1 MHLFC
6 VIMFWG
12 DFMNYRKID
21 KMILKYIVLIAC
33 LILFVTNIDKVS
45 IMLKWLWSGISNIVY
60 AIMLAYVMNIILVK
74 VEKIISKYLPK
85 LKFSIK
91 RPVSIMITFLIVV
104 SIVYTLVSL
113 IIPEIINASK
123 VLAES
128 IPVYAKYIQDFLRD
142 TFKDFPSIVSSI
154 ENTQIDWKEFV
165 NKAISFLT
173 TGITN
178 IFYTSLNF
186 ITVITSSIINI
197 VMIIVLSIYLL
208 LDKERFI
215 KFFERLENIYLKEK
229 VKNTLNLSLDIIH
242 KSFTSFISGQC
253 IEAIVIGLL
262 CAIGMAIL
270 RLPYAL
276 MVGTIVGA
284 TSLIPVFG
292 AYFGG
297 ALSVFIVF
305 TVSAKSAVIFL
316 IFLIVLQQLE
326 SNLIYPRIVGTS
338 VGLPG
343 VLVIMAVMVCGTLFG
358 VAGMFLG
365 VPVFASIYKLTK
377 IYLNYKETLDK

>member
-1 MHLFC
+1 M
-6 VIMFWG
+6 V
-12 DFMNYRKID
+12 NYRKVD
-21 KMILKYIVLIAC
+21 KMILKYIILIA
-33 LILFVTNIDKVS
+33 LFILVITHMNQLSVL
-45 IMLKWLWSGISNIVY
+45 LKWIWSGISNIVY
-60 AIMLAYVMNIILVK
+60 AIMVAYVMNIILVR
-74 VEKIISKYLPK
+74 VEKTIDRFIPK
-85 LKFSIK
+85 LKFSLK
-91 RPVSIMITFLIVV
+91 RPLSIVVTFLIVV
-104 SIVYTLVSL
+104 IIIYTLVSL

-128 IPVYAKYIQDFLRD
+128 IPVYASYIQDFLGD
-142 TFKDFPSIVSSI
+142 VFKDFPSIVTYI

-165 NKAISFLT
+165 NKAVSFFT
-173 TGITN
+173 TGVTN

-186 ITVITSSIINI
+186 LTVITSSVINV
-197 VMIIVLSIYLL
+197 VMIMVLSIYLL

-215 KFFERLENIYLKEK
+215 RFFKRLENIYLKEQYSQS
-229 VKNTLNLSLDIIH
+229 LNMALDVTH
-242 KSFTSFISGQC
+242 QSFTNFISGQC
-253 IEAIVIGLL
+253 IEAIVIGIL
-262 CAIGMAIL
+262 CAIGMAVL
-270 RLPYAL
+270 KLPYAL

-305 TVSAKSAVIFL
+305 TVSAKSAVVFL
-316 IFLIVLQQLE
+316 IFLVVLQQLE

-343 VLVIMAVMVCGTLFG
+343 VLVIMAVMVFGTLFG

-365 VPVFASIYKLTK
+365 VPVFASLYKLMN
-377 IYLNYKETLDK
+377 IYLNYKETMEK

>member
-1 MHLFC
+1 
-6 VIMFWG
+6 
-12 DFMNYRKID
+12 MNYRKVD
-21 KMILKYIVLIAC
+21 KMILKYIILIA
-33 LILFVTNIDKVS
+33 LFILVITHMNQLSVL
-45 IMLKWLWSGISNIVY
+45 LKWIWSGISNIVY
-60 AIMLAYVMNIILVK
+60 AIMVAYVMNIILVR
-74 VEKIISKYLPK
+74 VEKTIDRFIPK
-85 LKFSIK
+85 LKFSLK
-91 RPVSIMITFLIVV
+91 RPLSIVVTFLIVV
-104 SIVYTLVSL
+104 IIIYTLVSL

-128 IPVYAKYIQDFLRD
+128 IPVYASYIQDFLGD
-142 TFKDFPSIVSSI
+142 VFKDFPSIVTYI

-165 NKAISFLT
+165 NKAVSFFT
-173 TGITN
+173 TGVTN

-186 ITVITSSIINI
+186 LTVITSSVINV
-197 VMIIVLSIYLL
+197 VMIMVLSIYLL

-215 KFFERLENIYLKEK
+215 RFFKRLENIYLKEQYSQS
-229 VKNTLNLSLDIIH
+229 LNMALDVTH
-242 KSFTSFISGQC
+242 QSFTNFISGQC
-253 IEAIVIGLL
+253 IEAIVIGIL
-262 CAIGMAIL
+262 CAIGMAVL
-270 RLPYAL
+270 KLPYAL

-305 TVSAKSAVIFL
+305 TVSAKSAVVFL
-316 IFLIVLQQLE
+316 IFLVVLQQLE

-343 VLVIMAVMVCGTLFG
+343 VLVIMAVMVFGTLFG

-365 VPVFASIYKLTK
+365 VPVFASLYKLMN
-377 IYLNYKETLDK
+377 IYLNYKETMEK

>member
-1 MHLFC
+1 
-6 VIMFWG
+6 
-12 DFMNYRKID
+12 MNYRKLD
-21 KMILKYIVLIAC
+21 KMIIKYIILIAFV
-33 LILFVTNIDKVS
+33 ILFITNINKVS
-45 IMLKWLWSGISNIVY
+45 VMLNWLWSGISNIVY
-60 AIMLAYVMNIILVK
+60 AIMLAYVLNIILVK
-74 VEKIISKYLPK
+74 VEKLMSSYLPK

-91 RPVSIMITFLIVV
+91 RPLSIVVTFLIVV
-104 SIVYTLVSL
+104 VIVYTLVSL

-128 IPVYAKYIQDFLRD
+128 IPVYASHIQEFLSD
-142 TFKDFPSIVSSI
+142 IFKDFPSIVSSI
-154 ENTQIDWKEFV
+154 ENTQIDWKEFA

-186 ITVITSSIINI
+186 ITIITGSVINI
-197 VMIIVLSIYLL
+197 VMILVLSIYLL

-215 KFFERLENIYLKEK
+215 RFFERLENIYLKEK
-229 VKNTLNLSLDIIH
+229 AKIGLNLALDIIH

-253 IEAIVIGLL
+253 IEAIVIGML

-270 RLPYAL
+270 NLPYAL

-305 TVSAKSAVIFL
+305 TVSAKSAVVFL
-316 IFLIVLQQLE
+316 VFLIVLQQLE

-343 VLVIMAVMVCGTLFG
+343 VLVIIAVMVCGTLFG

-365 VPVFASIYKLTK
+365 VPVFASVYKLIK
-377 IYLNYKETLDK
+377 IYLNYKETVDK

>member
-1 MHLFC
+1 
-6 VIMFWG
+6 
-12 DFMNYRKID
+12 MNYRKLD
-21 KMILKYIVLIAC
+21 KMIIKYIILIAFV
-33 LILFVTNIDKVS
+33 ILFITNINKVS
-45 IMLKWLWSGISNIVY
+45 VMLSWLWSGISNIVY
-60 AIMLAYVMNIILVK
+60 AIMLAYVLNIILVK
-74 VEKIISKYLPK
+74 VEKLMSSFLPK

-91 RPVSIMITFLIVV
+91 RPLSIVVTFLIVV
-104 SIVYTLVSL
+104 VIVYTLVSL

-128 IPVYAKYIQDFLRD
+128 IPVYASHIQEFLSD
-142 TFKDFPSIVSSI
+142 IFKDFPSIVSSI
-154 ENTQIDWKEFV
+154 ENTQIDWKEFA

-186 ITVITSSIINI
+186 ITIITGSVINI
-197 VMIIVLSIYLL
+197 VMILVLSIYLL

-215 KFFERLENIYLKEK
+215 RFFERLENIYLKEK
-229 VKNTLNLSLDIIH
+229 AKIGLNLALDIIH

-253 IEAIVIGLL
+253 IEAIVIGML

-270 RLPYAL
+270 NLPYAL

-316 IFLIVLQQLE
+316 VFLIVLQQLE

-365 VPVFASIYKLTK
+365 VPVFASVYKLIK
-377 IYLNYKETLDK
+377 IYLNYKETVDK